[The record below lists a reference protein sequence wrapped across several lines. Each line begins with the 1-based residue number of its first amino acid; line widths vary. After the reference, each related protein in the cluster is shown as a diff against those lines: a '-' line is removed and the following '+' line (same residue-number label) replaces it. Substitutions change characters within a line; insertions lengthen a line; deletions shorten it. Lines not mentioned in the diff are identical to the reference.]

1 MGGYGSTRWGS
12 HSKRDTVED
21 GLVLSMRPLLKLI
34 KEGREWPGIVTWSSG
49 GEKRAEISVAL
60 ETGSEGTF
68 LRFKYSAGR
77 GEENRR
83 DVSYLVE
90 IASLPTP
97 KGGLKW
103 YFLCP
108 GHSGTCRRRC
118 SKLYK
123 APGSAVFACRECHKL
138 TYTTSQESHKFDGL
152 FKRLAQDMGGGVTP
166 ETVKRV
172 LQERK

>member
-12 HSKRDTVED
+12 HSKRDTVGD

-34 KEGREWPGIVTWSSG
+34 KEGREWPGLVTWSRG
-49 GEKRAEISVAL
+49 EEKRAEISVAL
-60 ETGSEGTF
+60 EPGDGWTF
-68 LRFKYSAGR
+68 LRFKYTAGR
-77 GEENRR
+77 GENKR

-90 IASLPTP
+90 IVSVPTP

-118 SKLYK
+118 SKLYT
-123 APGSAVFACRECHKL
+123 APGSSVFACRECHNL
-138 TYTTSQESHKFDGL
+138 TYTTSQESHKFDSIY
-152 FKRLAQDMGGGVTP
+152 KHLAQDMGGQFTA
-166 ETVKRV
+166 RDI
-172 LQERK
+172 ERTLRRIK

>member
-1 MGGYGSTRWGS
+1 MGGYGSTRGGS
-12 HSKRDTVED
+12 HSKRATVED
-21 GLVLSMRPLLKLI
+21 GLVLPISDTLKKALALAPGTAGTLSWSRNGEPFASI
-34 KEGREWPGIVTWSSG
+34 AFRREDEDGV
-49 GEKRAEISVAL
+49 R
-60 ETGSEGTF
+60 F
-68 LRFKYSAGR
+68 LRLEYTAGS
-77 GEENRR
+77 GERKR
-83 DVSYLVE
+83 SMSYLVE
-90 IASLPTP
+90 MVSAPLP
-97 KGGLKW
+97 KGGIKW

-123 APGSAVFACRECHKL
+123 APGAQVFACRECHRL